1 MNIHTIILAGG
12 RGTRMLS
19 QKAKVLQKLASKTML
34 QHILTSAKQVSD
46 KISVV
51 VGFDKEGVEEE
62 ISHLSINAKTYLQ
75 KKQIGTADA
84 VKSVIDEI
92 NDSEKVLILYGDVP
106 LIKAST
112 LNNLCSTEGD
122 IAILTTL
129 LKNPTGYGRVV
140 KDSNNLVT
148 RIVEEK
154 DATDMQKEINEI
166 FTGILVAPGK
176 ALKELIPLINNENA
190 AQEYYLTDL
199 IGIASEKGF
208 KINAQDS
215 PKSETMGAN
224 NRLEQ
229 EELERV
235 LRNMNAE
242 DLLKAGATL
251 IDKSRIDIRGNIE
264 VGADCVIDVNVIFEG
279 DVELGDNVEIGANSV
294 ISDTK
299 IDNGTKILPF
309 SHIVQSNNIGKDCS
323 IGPYA
328 RLREGSI
335 IENEAKIGNFVETK
349 KSTIGKSSKANHF
362 SYLGDAQ
369 IGDNVNIGAGTITC
383 NYDGKDKHKTNIGE
397 GSFIGTNSSLVAP
410 INIGKNAYV
419 GAGSTITKDIP
430 DDALGVGRGKQI
442 NKENWSKK
450 KK

>member
-34 QHILTSAKQVSD
+34 QHILVSAKQVSD

-62 ISHLSINAKTYLQ
+62 ISHLSINAKTYQQ

-176 ALKELIPLINNENA
+176 ALKELIPLINNENS

-208 KINAQDS
+208 KINAKDS
-215 PKSETMGAN
+215 PNSETMGAN
-224 NRLEQ
+224 NRSEQ

-251 IDKSRIDIRGNIE
+251 IDKSRIDIRGNVE

-309 SHIVQSNNIGKDCS
+309 SHIVQSNIGKDCS

>member
-251 IDKSRIDIRGNIE
+251 IDKSRIDIRGNVE

-309 SHIVQSNNIGKDCS
+309 SHIVQSNIGKDCS

>member
-1 MNIHTIILAGG
+1 
-12 RGTRMLS
+12 MLS

-34 QHILTSAKQVSD
+34 QHILVSAKQVSD

-62 ISHLSINAKTYLQ
+62 ISHLSINAKTYQQ

-251 IDKSRIDIRGNIE
+251 IDKSRIDIRGNVE

-309 SHIVQSNNIGKDCS
+309 SHIVQSNIGKDCS

>member
-1 MNIHTIILAGG
+1 
-12 RGTRMLS
+12 
-19 QKAKVLQKLASKTML
+19 
-34 QHILTSAKQVSD
+34 
-46 KISVV
+46 
-51 VGFDKEGVEEE
+51 
-62 ISHLSINAKTYLQ
+62 
-75 KKQIGTADA
+75 
-84 VKSVIDEI
+84 
-92 NDSEKVLILYGDVP
+92 
-106 LIKAST
+106 
-112 LNNLCSTEGD
+112 
-122 IAILTTL
+122 
-129 LKNPTGYGRVV
+129 
-140 KDSNNLVT
+140 
-148 RIVEEK
+148 
-154 DATDMQKEINEI
+154 MQKEINEI

-251 IDKSRIDIRGNIE
+251 IDKSRIDIRGNVE

-279 DVELGDNVEIGANSV
+279 DVELGDHVEIGANSV

-309 SHIVQSNNIGKDCS
+309 SHIVQSNIGKDCS